1 MHRMI
6 PVKEIARTLGLA
18 EDYLVAL
25 CEQGRLPAQKIDDAW
40 VMWEDDMDAA
50 RRAALAPPRA
60 MPMDDDPF

>member
-6 PVKEIARTLGLA
+6 PVREIARTLGLS
-18 EDYLVAL
+18 EEYLVGL

-50 RRAALAPPRA
+50 RKARMSSFTASVV
-60 MPMDDDPF
+60 